1 MRLLALLTGLVIFS
15 HAGADQNSSPALTYL
30 SKMGSA
36 LKSLNYYGTLVYMHG
51 GQVESLKLI
60 HKKDDAGEFQRVV
73 HLTGEAREVIRNND
87 VVTCYMPD
95 SQSVLV
101 GERRFN
107 NHLLS
112 KLTKNFE
119 DFSGN
124 YDFRVDGKGRVAG
137 RATTIIAIQPKDNFR
152 YGYRFWIDNDS
163 SLLLKSDLI
172 AVDGMVLEQLMFVE
186 ISVVDTIPDDM
197 LKPAVNGE
205 SYTWHNGR
213 DKTNQTPGQ
222 TENNGAWQVVR
233 MPEGFEVT
241 DRSKH
246 KMPDKNKP
254 VDYLVVTDGLA
265 SISIYI
271 EQFGVQNKGFVG
283 ASSMGAVNVYGSL
296 LDKHHVTVVGEVP
309 QQTVQMIAESISPQ

>member
-1 MRLLALLTGLVIFS
+1 VRLIALLTGLVIFS
-15 HAGADQNSSPALTYL
+15 LAGADQNTAPALTQL
-30 SKMGSA
+30 GKMGSA
-36 LKSLNYYGTLVYMHG
+36 LKTLNYYGTLVYMHG

-60 HKKDDAGEFQRVV
+60 HKQDSSGEFQRVV
-73 HLTGEAREVIRNND
+73 HLTGEAREVIRNNE

-101 GERRFN
+101 GKRRFN

-119 DFSGN
+119 DFTGN
-124 YDFRVDGKGRVAG
+124 YEFVVDGKGRVAG
-137 RATTIIAIQPKDNFR
+137 RDATIIAINPKDSFR

-163 SLLLKSDLI
+163 GLLLKSDLLS
-172 AVDGMVLEQLMFVE
+172 ADATVLEQLMFVE
-186 ISVVDTIPDDM
+186 LSVVDTIPDHM

-205 SYTWHNGR
+205 SFTWHNGR
-213 DKTNQTPGQ
+213 DKTTTQPEQAGS
-222 TENNGAWQVVR
+222 AWLIAR
-233 MPEGFEVT
+233 MPEGFVVT

-265 SISIYI
+265 SISVYI
-271 EQFGVQNKGFVG
+271 EQFGVRNEGFVG
-283 ASSMGAVNVYGSL
+283 ASNMGAVNVYGSL

>member
-1 MRLLALLTGLVIFS
+1 VRLVALLTGLVILS
-15 HAGADQNSSPALTYL
+15 HAGADQNSTPALAHL

-60 HKKDDAGEFQRVV
+60 HKQDNSGEFQRVV

-95 SQSVLV
+95 SQSVMV
-101 GERRFN
+101 GKRRFN

-112 KLTKNFE
+112 KLTKNFKE
-119 DFSGN
+119 FTGN
-124 YDFRVDGKGRVAG
+124 YNFRVEGKGRVAD
-137 RATTIIAIQPKDNFR
+137 RDATIISIQPKDNFR

-163 SLLLKSDLI
+163 GLLLKSDLL
-172 AVDGMVLEQLMFVE
+172 ASDGVVLEQLMFVE
-186 ISVVDTIPDDM
+186 LSVVDTISDDM

-213 DKTNQTPGQ
+213 DKAGQ
-222 TENNGAWQVVR
+222 QLEQEASSAWQVAR
-233 MPEGFEVT
+233 MPEGFMVT

-246 KMPDKNKP
+246 KMPDKNQP

-265 SISIYI
+265 SISVYI
-271 EQFGVQNKGFVG
+271 EQFGVHSEGFVG
-283 ASSMGAVNVYGSL
+283 ASKMGAVNVYGSL

>member
-1 MRLLALLTGLVIFS
+1 VRLTVLLASLVMLS
-15 HAGADQNSSPALTYL
+15 HAGADQNSASALAHL

-60 HKKDDAGEFQRVV
+60 HKHDNSGEFQRVV

-124 YDFRVDGKGRVAG
+124 YAFRVDGKGRVAG
-137 RATTIIAIQPKDNFR
+137 REAAIVAIQPKDNFR
-152 YGYRFWIDNDS
+152 YGYRFWIDNETG
-163 SLLLKSDLI
+163 LLLKSDLL
-172 AVDGMVLEQLMFVE
+172 AVDGVVLEQLMFVE
-186 ISVVDTIPDDM
+186 LSVVDSIPDDM
-197 LKPAVNGE
+197 LEPAVNGE
-205 SYTWHNGR
+205 SYTWHNGT
-213 DKTNQTPGQ
+213 DKSNPQLEQ
-222 TENNGAWQVVR
+222 ARGAWQVAR
-233 MPEGFEVT
+233 MPDGFVVT

-246 KMPDKNKP
+246 KMPEKNKP

-265 SISIYI
+265 SISVYI
-271 EQFGVQNKGFVG
+271 EKFGVQNEGFVG
-283 ASSMGAVNVYGSL
+283 ASNLGAVNVYGSL
-296 LDKHHVTVVGEVP
+296 LDKYHVTVVGEVP
-309 QQTVQMIAESISPQ
+309 QKTVQMIAESISPQ

>member
-1 MRLLALLTGLVIFS
+1 MRFLALLTGLVILS
-15 HAGADQNSSPALTYL
+15 SAGADQNSAPALAHL

-60 HKKDDAGEFQRVV
+60 HKQDESGEFQRVV

-119 DFSGN
+119 EFTGN

-137 RATTIIAIQPKDNFR
+137 RDATIIAIQPKDNYR

-163 SLLLKSDLI
+163 NLLLKSDLLT
-172 AVDGMVLEQLMFVE
+172 VDGVVLEQLMFVE
-186 ISVVDTIPDDM
+186 LSVVDTIPDDM

-205 SYTWHNGR
+205 SFTWHNGR
-213 DKTNQTPGQ
+213 DKDNSQLEQ
-222 TENNGAWQVVR
+222 ASSSWHVER
-233 MPEGFEVT
+233 MPEGFVVT
-241 DRSKH
+241 GRSKH
-246 KMPDKNKP
+246 KMPEKNKP

-265 SISIYI
+265 SISVYI
-271 EQFGVQNKGFVG
+271 EQFGVQNEGFVG
-283 ASSMGAVNVYGSL
+283 ASNMGAVNVYGSL
-296 LDKHHVTVVGEVP
+296 KDKHHVTVVGEVP
-309 QQTVQMIAESISPQ
+309 QKTVQMIAESISPQ